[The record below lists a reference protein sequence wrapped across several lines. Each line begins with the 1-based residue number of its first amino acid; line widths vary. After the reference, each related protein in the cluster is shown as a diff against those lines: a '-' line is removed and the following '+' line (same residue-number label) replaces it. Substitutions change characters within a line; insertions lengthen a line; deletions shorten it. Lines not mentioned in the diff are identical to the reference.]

1 MFGSDRLWTLE
12 LPFIFKTLIYP
23 LLEGISKIN
32 MHSVCLREELD
43 YTRRWL
49 GKISRVVLSVHG
61 LGGLGD
67 LEKPGGCPVVKL

>member
-1 MFGSDRLWTLE
+1 M
-12 LPFIFKTLIYP
+12 IYP
-23 LLEGISKIN
+23 LLEGVSKIN

-67 LEKPGGCPVVKL
+67 LENPGGSPVVKL